1 MKLKNYL
8 IALMALFTT
17 MLNAQSS
24 FLDPSF
30 SGGVVLSSFAYP
42 YNYGRDVAIQS
53 DGKIVV
59 AGGQDNR
66 YILIRYNTNGKRDS
80 TFGGTGVVGSIF
92 PIGNGSNYFKLVI
105 QSDGKL
111 LAAGSTDFSTP
122 NNPQLIIA
130 RYHSNGDLDSTFG
143 TNGAAFHFSGQV
155 PKGLAVLSD
164 GKILVCTDW
173 GNNYCVQ
180 KFTATGAID
189 STFGVNG
196 KTLAKPSTA
205 NDNTP
210 RCMAVQADGKIV
222 VGGGFTGSSIT
233 HGDVGLIR
241 FNTNGSVDSTFG
253 TNGVVTLDIDSVN
266 NFVIELAIQPDGK
279 IIAGG
284 YFQGI
289 YTGVLGKDFALLRF
303 NSNGT
308 RDMAFGTNGKT
319 TYNLISD
326 SVTLSRGTFTDMLL
340 QPDGKIIAGGQ
351 NQGDFMLLRYN
362 SNGTFDN
369 TFGNGGRM
377 VGNMGPANTDELK
390 ALALQT
396 DGKVV
401 ATGYTN
407 NGSTHQ
413 VATARFLP
421 IAGSVGVL
429 DFADS
434 NIDLLIYPNPVRD
447 NATLQYTLLNQ
458 ENITVSLLNANGQ
471 LVQSILNQTQNA
483 GEHTLKI
490 DLNPTLPAGNYFVVV
505 SNGNSKS
512 TIQLVKL

>member
-30 SGGVVLSSFAYP
+30 SGGVVLTSFGFQSNGA
-42 YNYGRDVAIQS
+42 RDVAIQS
-53 DGKIVV
+53 DGKIIVV
-59 AGGQDNR
+59 GAQGT
-66 YILIRYNTNGKRDS
+66 YHTLIRYNTNGKKDS
-80 TFGGTGVVGSIF
+80 TFGGTGIVKTIF
-92 PIGNGSNYFKLVI
+92 SVGNGGGYSKLVI
-105 QSDGKL
+105 QPDGKL
-111 LAAGSTDFSTP
+111 LVAGGMSYSTP
-122 NNPQLIIA
+122 NNPRLLLA
-130 RYHSNGDLDSTFG
+130 RYHSNGTLDSTFG
-143 TNGAAFHFSGQV
+143 TDGAALHFSGQ
-155 PKGLAVLSD
+155 AVNGFTQLSD

-196 KTLAKPSTA
+196 KTLAKPSNS

-266 NFVIELAIQPDGK
+266 NIVIELAIQPDGK

-289 YTGVLGKDFALLRF
+289 YTGVLGTDFALLRF

-326 SVTLSRGTFTDMLL
+326 SVTLTRGTFTDMLL

-351 NQGDFMLLRYN
+351 NESDFMLLRYN

-369 TFGNGGRM
+369 TFGNGGLM
-377 VGNMGPANTDELK
+377 VGSMGPANTDYLRGM
-390 ALALQT
+390 ALQT
-396 DGKVV
+396 DGKIV
-401 ATGYTN
+401 ATGITN
-407 NGSTHQ
+407 DGFSFQ
-413 VATARFLP
+413 FATARFLP

-429 DFADS
+429 DFTDS
-434 NIDLLIYPNPVRD
+434 SIDLLIYPNPVRD

-458 ENITVSLLNANGQ
+458 ENINVSLLNANGQ
-471 LVQSILNQTQNA
+471 LVQSILNETQNA